1 MSGGRQRSGRDI
13 TLNPVTHSPGQD
25 APTLAA
31 LTSIG
36 LGGPALSVASAA
48 SATEVAELVGGADR
62 NGGALVLGG
71 GSNLVVADAGIDVP
85 VVRITVPGVEVDD
98 ATGVATIGA
107 GETWDM
113 VVAELVARG
122 WTGIEALSGI
132 PGAAG
137 ATPVQNVGAYGI
149 EIRNLLV
156 DVGVY
161 RRDTGELARLP
172 AAELRLGYRS
182 SALKGTDRAV
192 VTDVRLRLSRTAGPV
207 RYPELARLLGVT
219 VGGTAPA
226 AAVRQAVLELRRSK
240 GMVLDPADRDTASA
254 GSFFTNPIVPAASL
268 TQLREAVAVRLGPDV
283 TMPEYP
289 ARAGDSENL
298 LLDSAGPATTCDDAL
313 ECANQQEVF
322 RIPPAPSP
330 ASGAPSSAAA
340 GHVKLS
346 AAWLIE
352 RAGFPKGYPLAKHPD
367 AGIALSTKHTLALTN
382 RGHGTTAELLA
393 LAREIRDGVREAFG
407 VTLQPE
413 PVLVG
418 CSLD

>member
-1 MSGGRQRSGRDI
+1 
-13 TLNPVTHSPGQD
+13 
-25 APTLAA
+25 
-31 LTSIG
+31 
-36 LGGPALSVASAA
+36 
-48 SATEVAELVGGADR
+48 
-62 NGGALVLGG
+62 
-71 GSNLVVADAGIDVP
+71 
-85 VVRITVPGVEVDD
+85 
-98 ATGVATIGA
+98 
-107 GETWDM
+107 

-149 EIRNLLV
+149 EIRDLLV

-161 RRDTGELARLP
+161 RRDTGELTRLP

-207 RYPELARLLGVT
+207 RYPELARLLGVA
-219 VGGTAPA
+219 VGGAAPA
-226 AAVRQAVLELRRSK
+226 AAVRQAVLQLRRSK

-298 LLDSAGPATTCDDAL
+298 LLDSAGLATTCDDAPGHV
-313 ECANQQEVF
+313 NQQEVF
-322 RIPPAPSP
+322 RISP
-330 ASGAPSSAAA
+330 ASGPAS
-340 GHVKLS
+340 GHAKLS

-352 RAGFPKGYPLAKHPD
+352 RAGFPKGYPLAKRPD